1 MHHRLLQTSF
11 FLLVS
16 IGLFSRCNKHSYKAT
31 TSIQYTTLDSTFTS
45 NSKELEELIKPYDE
59 GLSAQMKRVI
69 NTSDVAMVKA
79 RPEGL
84 LSNFVADLILEE
96 VNELDGFQADFC
108 LLNHG
113 GLRAALPKG
122 DIKVE
127 TIYELMPF
135 DNEAVVLTLTGEK
148 VLEIANYLQTK
159 GGEPVSG
166 LTLDLKIT
174 SSLKINGQPINPSYT
189 YKVVTSDYLAN
200 GGDKMLFFKNPL
212 QRESTSLKIR
222 DLIIEH
228 IEEEKAAGR
237 SLNSSLDGR
246 ITE

>member
-1 MHHRLLQTSF
+1 MFNRFLQTSVF
-11 FLLVS
+11 VLLVVS
-16 IGLFSRCNKHSYKAT
+16 LFSRCNGYSYQAS
-31 TSIQYTTLDSTFTS
+31 TSGDYTILDSTLVADD
-45 NSKELEELIKPYDE
+45 SKLEGIIAPYDD
-59 GLSAQMKRVI
+59 GLSAEMTRVI
-69 NTSDVAMVKA
+69 NTSEVAMVKA

-122 DIKVE
+122 NIKVE

-135 DNEAVVLTLTGEK
+135 DNEAVVLTLTGKK
-148 VLEIANYLQTK
+148 VLEIAEYLKIK
-159 GGEPVSG
+159 GGEPVSQ
-166 LTLDLKIT
+166 LTLDLNDLV
-174 SSLKINGQPINPSYT
+174 SLKINGSTVDADAT

-200 GGDKMLFFKNPL
+200 GGDKMVFFANPL

-228 IEEEKAAGR
+228 IEEEQAAGNT
-237 SLNSSLDGR
+237 LNSALDGR
-246 ITE
+246 ISE